1 MKKQMGEIIVD
12 HRASPG
18 LPEDVARWAGY
29 DPKFCREG
37 KIYKQ
42 ETLHCS
48 HCDGHGIKNPFRVR
62 ERHYCSKCAGHY
74 ICDACAYLAAQPD
87 YVHLPYKKVIDTL
100 LTQAAMGS
108 PAKLLTP

>member
-1 MKKQMGEIIVD
+1 MKQMGEIIVD

-29 DPKFCREG
+29 DPRFCKEG

-48 HCDGHGIKNPFRVR
+48 HCDGHGIKNIFRTR
-62 ERHYCSKCAGHY
+62 ERHYCAKCAGHY
-74 ICDACAYLAAQPD
+74 ICDACAFLASQPG
-87 YVHLPYKKVIDTL
+87 YVHTPYKKVVDDL
-100 LTQAAMGS
+100 LTVAVMGS
-108 PAKLLTP
+108 PPKLLIP